1 DYNLDDVFDDMTR
14 DAQGR
19 AHFIVK
25 GKQQQLD
32 VMFGPNFK
40 GVSIYS
46 PNPLNTGIGS
56 QLIAQQAGVRAGSPL
71 NANPNAP
78 ANAAAPAAAPAS
90 PTAPANANAPAGRA
104 GGPGGGGTADPLG
117 FICFEPHAALSNA
130 MN

>member
-1 DYNLDDVFDDMTR
+1 ISVPVKTRYVLPKTKAPDGETEPVEKFFPNPASIALKDYNLDDVFDDMTR

-46 PNPLNTGIGS
+46 PNPLNTRIGS
-56 QLIAQQAGVRAGSPL
+56 QLIAQQAGVRAGAPL
-71 NANPNAP
+71 
-78 ANAAAPAAAPAS
+78 
-90 PTAPANANAPAGRA
+90 
-104 GGPGGGGTADPLG
+104 TADP
-117 FICFEPHAALSNA
+117 
-130 MN
+130 